1 MEFLKNFL
9 DYAGLQTYD
18 DLIKAY
24 IDKVADSGSA
34 EAERAKAAEQAIIN
48 SLAELANGPVAENT
62 AAIELLNADA
72 ETEGSVA
79 NAIAKV
85 VDAAPEKLDT
95 LKEIADWISNN
106 GEDATKLVTRVA
118 DNEQKI
124 EDLKEYVDE
133 QDLAYFNAILSI
145 EDLKIAALFPVIQS
159 ATQTAAEAIASVEE
173 GKAVQLSAD
182 QTVTEDIV
190 IDKACYIDANG
201 STFEGTVTV
210 PANVEV
216 IIENATFSQP
226 VVVK

>member
-1 MEFLKNFL
+1 MDFLKNFL

-18 DLIKAY
+18 ELIKAY
-24 IDKVADSGSA
+24 IGKVADSGSA
-34 EAERAKAAEQAIIN
+34 EAERAQAAEQAIIDA
-48 SLAELANGPVAENT
+48 LGELANGAVAENT
-62 AAIELLNADA
+62 AAIELLNGDA
-72 ETEGSVA
+72 KTEGSVA
-79 NAIAKV
+79 NAISKV
-85 VDAAPEKLDT
+85 VAAAPETLDT

-106 GEDATKLVTRVA
+106 GQDATNLVTRVA
-118 DNEQKI
+118 DNEEKI
-124 EDLKEYVDE
+124 EDLKKYVDE
-133 QDLAYFNAILSI
+133 QDLAFFNAILSI
-145 EDLKIAALFPVIQS
+145 EDLKIAALFPVVQGDTQS
-159 ATQTAAEAIASVEE
+159 VVEAIAAVEE

-182 QTVTEDIV
+182 QVVTEDIV